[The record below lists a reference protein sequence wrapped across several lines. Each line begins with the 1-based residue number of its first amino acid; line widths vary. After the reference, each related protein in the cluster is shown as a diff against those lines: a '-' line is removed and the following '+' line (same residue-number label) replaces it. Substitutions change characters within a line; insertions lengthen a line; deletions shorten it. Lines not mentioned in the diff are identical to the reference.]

1 MDPTGSLTSLT
12 RTDIAVF
19 NRYRSGN
26 ALDTMSKAMDE
37 VGQRDD
43 QKDKADAGGRYA
55 QFLNEVNGQVKAAQ
69 QELAVVQNGLG
80 AVADVETS
88 LQRMKEIAETLQGGE
103 VSDDER
109 ADLTEE
115 YAALA
120 AGIDQ
125 TVAQTKD
132 GDRPLLDG
140 SESALVNL
148 NSATGLTL
156 TGEAVA
162 HIDDALVD
170 VDLAK
175 GNLESHERRLEQTV
189 EYNTE
194 VMESYEARSERI
206 ESMDVAG
213 TFARRGRE
221 TIFSQMSMAL
231 GAHAGVDPGVAYGL
245 LMA

>member
-19 NRYRSGN
+19 NRYRSGGS
-26 ALDTMSKAMDE
+26 LDTMSKAME
-37 VGQRDD
+37 KVGEPAD
-43 QKDKADAGGRYA
+43 QKEKADAGGRYA
-55 QFLNEVNGQVKAAQ
+55 QFLNDVNGKVQAAQ

-103 VSDDER
+103 VTDDER

-125 TVAQTKD
+125 TVANTKD
-132 GDRPLLDG
+132 GEKPLLDG
-140 SESALVNL
+140 SESAVVNL

-156 TGEAVA
+156 TDEAVA

-170 VDLAK
+170 LDLAK
-175 GNLESHERRLEQTV
+175 GNLESRERRLEQTV
-189 EYNTE
+189 EYNTD
-194 VMESYEARSERI
+194 VMESYEAGRERI
-206 ESMDVAG
+206 DSMGVAG
-213 TFARRGRE
+213 QFARQGKE
-221 TIFSQMSMAL
+221 TIFSNMSLAL

-245 LMA
+245 LMT